1 MAEEEVEED
10 EKMWGK
16 GKGSCSEMVWTEE
29 KQEPTDSIL
38 FWTGFFRWLACTVA
52 ANSAENGK
60 RNITHGN

>member
-38 FWTGFFRWLACTVA
+38 FWTGFFGGLPAQ
-52 ANSAENGK
+52 
-60 RNITHGN
+60 